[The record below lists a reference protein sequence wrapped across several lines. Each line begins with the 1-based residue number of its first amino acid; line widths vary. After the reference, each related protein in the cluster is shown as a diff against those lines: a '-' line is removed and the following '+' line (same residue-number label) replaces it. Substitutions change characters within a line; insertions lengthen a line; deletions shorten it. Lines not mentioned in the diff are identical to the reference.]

1 MSNESRKSTIW
12 VNAEMKN
19 YMLVLIVVAVHGAL
33 VGSLLFAGGC
43 GRKTVAS
50 DAPAVTAEETVPMPM
65 PKTVA
70 DQPAPG
76 RMPATA
82 KGPGVVAPAESP
94 SIPTAKPA
102 PTVKPSETHEYVV
115 QSGDQLASIAKR
127 SNTTTAEIMALN
139 RISNPNKIFAGQ
151 RLLIP
156 GKTTKAPAKKA
167 PKAAAKQADT
177 AAPGS
182 GEYTVQ
188 AGDIL
193 GRIARKFGV
202 KVADIREANGLKSDA
217 IRAGQKL
224 KIPSAK
230 KEEAAV
236 QAAPAPVAE
245 PAPAPAPEPAPAES
259 VPAPEPAPGIATEPA
274 AALEPAA
281 VPAPAGAQDATA
293 AIPAVAESGLT
304 HVVRAGDDL
313 GIIAKLYAVK
323 IESLAQLN
331 NLTPGTALNPGQRL
345 LIPESH

>member
-94 SIPTAKPA
+94 SILTAKPA

-177 AAPGS
+177 KQADTAAPGS

-217 IRAGQKL
+217 LRVGQKL

-236 QAAPAPVAE
+236 Q
-245 PAPAPAPEPAPAES
+245 PAPAPAAEPASAES

>member
-1 MSNESRKSTIW
+1 
-12 VNAEMKN
+12 MKN

-94 SIPTAKPA
+94 SILTAKPA

-177 AAPGS
+177 KQADTAAPGS

-217 IRAGQKL
+217 LRVGQKL

-236 QAAPAPVAE
+236 Q
-245 PAPAPAPEPAPAES
+245 PAPAP